1 MTNSLELLRLAD
13 SLDRQG
19 FYKLAQ
25 EAEQAAQG
33 QELQENT
40 STFYGMTGNTAELYS
55 AFNYLQQLKNIF
67 VRPQIRQLFLAGKLN
82 SIDAMINQFSR
93 LGDGNAVKLLQSMS
107 KNKFMASRM
116 KNLSA
121 YLSSFNPG
129 AFFTAEEMKI
139 LQNSTKYNANV
150 PKYTPSKNTLPF
162 GGFEATPNTI
172 KQLGGI
178 SEEVIN
184 KNPKQFRDVLR
195 FLNNGQVDEAI
206 NILRKIDGIK
216 TKEIIEFRNKA
227 KNLTNLVQ
235 EEANVLKF
243 DKAAIQKGNGVFTAL
258 KTMASEIPAVAKV
271 IQVLEWGMS
280 KGLPILGI
288 LAGAVEVIAYSIQ
301 LKSAPEEEK
310 ADIRMDIAQGVIN
323 IVGNACMLVPVAAP
337 VGGIILGL
345 NFAADLVQGQSKN
358 WMAQAEGFENAEQ
371 MNKTKQ
377 IAEQNLSVVST
388 NPEVTKIMDY
398 IIKKKW
404 MYLSDPIG
412 YKTEV
417 SQLLTPNGVIMEAG
431 SLYGSDANANFW
443 KWSKNTNSPEYLELI
458 QSITQLKQKLYRDAR
473 SNPNNFIRSR
483 NPGFTPPRAAKVKV
497 KLKYA

>member
-1 MTNSLELLRLAD
+1 MTSSLELLRLAD

-25 EAEQAAQG
+25 EAEQAAQQ

-40 STFYGMTGNTAELYS
+40 SDVYGMAGNAAELYS
-55 AFNYLQQLKNIF
+55 AFNYLQQLESIF

-93 LGDGNAVKLLQSMS
+93 LGDGNAVKLLQSIS

-121 YLSSFNPG
+121 YLTSFEPG
-129 AFFTAEEMKI
+129 AFFTAEELI
-139 LQNSTKYNANV
+139 LLKSGSSAV
-150 PKYTPSKNTLPF
+150 PQAIKMNGVLKN
-162 GGFEATPNTI
+162 I
-172 KQLGGI
+172 GI
-178 SEEVIN
+178 TEEVIN
-184 KNPKQFRDVLR
+184 ANPGKFRNVLR
-195 FLNNGQVDEAI
+195 LINNGQVDKAVEI
-206 NILRKIDGIK
+206 LKSIEGVTTTEIMQLRKNAPTL
-216 TKEIIEFRNKA
+216 TKLI
-227 KNLTNLVQ
+227 Q

-243 DKAAIQKGNGVFTAL
+243 DKAATQKGNGVFTAL
-258 KTMASEIPAVAKV
+258 KAMASEIPAVAKV

-288 LAGAVEVIAYSIQ
+288 LAGAVEVIAYSNQ

-323 IVGNACMLVPVAAP
+323 IVGNACMLFPPAAP
-337 VGGIILGL
+337 VGTIILGL

-371 MNKTKQ
+371 MKQTKQ
-377 IAEQNLSVVST
+377 IAEQDLSVVST

>member
-25 EAEQAAQG
+25 EAEQAAQQ
-33 QELQENT
+33 QELQEN
-40 STFYGMTGNTAELYS
+40 SSDVYGMAGNATELYS
-55 AFNYLQQLKNIF
+55 AFNYLQQLESIF

-82 SIDAMINQFSR
+82 SIDAMINQFAR

-107 KNKFMASRM
+107 KNKFIASRI

-121 YLSSFNPG
+121 YLTSFEPG
-129 AFFTAEEMKI
+129 AFFTAEELI
-139 LQNSTKYNANV
+139 LLKSGSSTIPQAIKMNGV
-150 PKYTPSKNTLPF
+150 LKN
-162 GGFEATPNTI
+162 I
-172 KQLGGI
+172 GI
-178 SEEVIN
+178 TEEVIN
-184 KNPKQFRDVLR
+184 ANPGKFRNVLR
-195 FLNNGQVDEAI
+195 LINNGQVDKAVEI
-206 NILRKIDGIK
+206 LKSIEGVTTTEIMQLRKNAPTL
-216 TKEIIEFRNKA
+216 TKLI
-227 KNLTNLVQ
+227 Q

-243 DKAAIQKGNGVFTAL
+243 DKAATQKGNGVFTAL
-258 KTMASEIPAVAKV
+258 KAMASEIPAVAKV

-288 LAGAVEVIAYSIQ
+288 LAGAVEVIAYSNQ

-323 IVGNACMLVPVAAP
+323 IVGNACMLFPPAAP
-337 VGGIILGL
+337 VGTIILGL

-371 MNKTKQ
+371 MKQTKQ
-377 IAEQNLSVVST
+377 IAEQDLSVIST

-417 SQLLTPNGVIMEAG
+417 SQLLTPNGVLMEAG
-431 SLYGSDANANFW
+431 SLYGSDSNANFW

-473 SNPNNFIRSR
+473 SNPNNFIRAR

>member
-1 MTNSLELLRLAD
+1 
-13 SLDRQG
+13 
-19 FYKLAQ
+19 
-25 EAEQAAQG
+25 
-33 QELQENT
+33 
-40 STFYGMTGNTAELYS
+40 
-55 AFNYLQQLKNIF
+55 
-67 VRPQIRQLFLAGKLN
+67 
-82 SIDAMINQFSR
+82 
-93 LGDGNAVKLLQSMS
+93 
-107 KNKFMASRM
+107 MASRM

-121 YLSSFNPG
+121 YLTSFEPG
-129 AFFTAEEMKI
+129 AFFTPQELQI
-139 LQNSTKYNANV
+139 LTNFGKYNSSLDAL
-150 PKYTPSKNTLPF
+150 KKF
-162 GGFEATPNTI
+162 GFAED
-172 KQLGGI
+172 
-178 SEEVIN
+178 VIN
-184 KNPKQFRDVLR
+184 KNPSKFRDVLR
-195 FLNNGQVDEAI
+195 FLNGGKVNEAVE
-206 NILRKIDGIK
+206 ILKGIEGVK
-216 TKEIIEFRNKA
+216 TTEIMQFRTQA
-227 KNLTNLVQ
+227 PRLTELVQ
-235 EEANVLKF
+235 EGKNVLQF
-243 DKAAIQKGNGVFTAL
+243 DKAATQKGNGVFTAL
-258 KTMASEIPAVAKV
+258 KAMASEIPAVAKV

-288 LAGAVEVIAYSIQ
+288 LAGAVEVIAYSNQ

-323 IVGNACMLVPVAAP
+323 IVGNACMLFPPAAP
-337 VGGIILGL
+337 VGTIILGL

-371 MNKTKQ
+371 MKQTKQ
-377 IAEQNLSVVST
+377 IAEQDLSVVST

-473 SNPNNFIRSR
+473 SNPNNFIRAR

>member
-25 EAEQAAQG
+25 EAEQAAQQ
-33 QELQENT
+33 QELQEN
-40 STFYGMTGNTAELYS
+40 SSDVYGMAGNAAELYS
-55 AFNYLQQLKNIF
+55 AFNYLQQLESIF

-93 LGDGNAVKLLQSMS
+93 LGDGNAVKLLQSIS

-121 YLSSFNPG
+121 YLTSFEPG
-129 AFFTAEEMKI
+129 AFFTPQELQI
-139 LQNSTKYNANV
+139 LTNFGKYNSSLDAL
-150 PKYTPSKNTLPF
+150 KKF
-162 GGFEATPNTI
+162 GFAED
-172 KQLGGI
+172 
-178 SEEVIN
+178 VIN
-184 KNPKQFRDVLR
+184 KNPSKFRDVLR
-195 FLNNGQVDEAI
+195 FLNGGKVNEAVE
-206 NILRKIDGIK
+206 ILKGIEGVK
-216 TKEIIEFRNKA
+216 TTEIMQFRTQA
-227 KNLTNLVQ
+227 PRLTELVQ
-235 EEANVLKF
+235 EGKNVLQF
-243 DKAAIQKGNGVFTAL
+243 DKAATQKGNGVFTAL
-258 KTMASEIPAVAKV
+258 KAMASEIPAVAKV

-288 LAGAVEVIAYSIQ
+288 LAGAVEVIAYSNQ

-323 IVGNACMLVPVAAP
+323 IVGNACMLFPPAAP
-337 VGGIILGL
+337 VGTIILGL

-371 MNKTKQ
+371 MKQTKQ
-377 IAEQNLSVVST
+377 IAEQDLSVIST

-417 SQLLTPNGVIMEAG
+417 SQLLTPNGVLMEAG
-431 SLYGSDANANFW
+431 SLYGSDSNANFW

-473 SNPNNFIRSR
+473 SNPNNFIRAR

>member
-25 EAEQAAQG
+25 EAEEAAQ
-33 QELQENT
+33 QQENQEN
-40 STFYGMTGNTAELYS
+40 SSDVYGTAGNTAELYS
-55 AFNYLQQLKNIF
+55 AYNFMRQLVGLGLNSQYFQQLITTYKLTSVDQMINVFARLGNTKASELFKAISNNKFLAARQKNLFTYLQ
-67 VRPQIRQLFLAGKLN
+67 
-82 SIDAMINQFSR
+82 
-93 LGDGNAVKLLQSMS
+93 
-107 KNKFMASRM
+107 
-116 KNLSA
+116 
-121 YLSSFNPG
+121 SFEPG
-129 AFFTAEEMKI
+129 ALFTAEEMKI
-139 LQNSTKYNANV
+139 LQNATKYTA
-150 PKYTPSKNTLPF
+150 PAIGSGL
-162 GGFEATPNTI
+162 NTI
-172 KQLGGI
+172 EKFKNLTGI

-184 KNPKQFRDVLR
+184 ANPTKFRDVLR
-195 FLNNGQVDEAI
+195 FLGNGQTQEAANILKGIEGLEATQIEAI
-206 NILRKIDGIK
+206 MFNSKAIQS
-216 TKEIIEFRNKA
+216 EIQTAE
-227 KNLTNLVQ
+227 
-235 EEANVLKF
+235 NVLKF
-243 DKAAIQKGNGVFTAL
+243 DQVALQKGNSVFTAL
-258 KTMASEIPAVAKV
+258 RAMAAEIPVLGKV
-271 IQVLEWGMS
+271 LQILEVGIS

-288 LAGAVEVIAYSIQ
+288 LAGAVEVIAYSNQ

-323 IVGNACMLVPVAAP
+323 IIGNACMLFPVTAP
-337 VGGIILGL
+337 IGGIILGL
-345 NFAADLVQGQSKN
+345 NFAADVVQGQSKN

-371 MNKTKQ
+371 MKQTKQ
-377 IAEQNLSVVST
+377 IAEQDLSVVST

-404 MYLSDPIG
+404 AYLSDPIG

-417 SQLLTPNGVIMEAG
+417 SQLLTPNGVLMEAG

-473 SNPNNFIRSR
+473 SDPYNFIRSK